1 MKMPKNWNKLSS
13 NEQESWLVIKL
24 QEHYEIENQISKM
37 LAKLRGGQKIHIE
50 DEISRPDE
58 ALLKS

>member
-13 NEQESWLVIKL
+13 SEQESWLVVKL
-24 QEHYEIENQISKM
+24 QEHYAIENQISKM
-37 LAKLRGGQKIHIE
+37 LAKLRGGQRIHIA
-50 DEISRPDE
+50 DEITRPDE